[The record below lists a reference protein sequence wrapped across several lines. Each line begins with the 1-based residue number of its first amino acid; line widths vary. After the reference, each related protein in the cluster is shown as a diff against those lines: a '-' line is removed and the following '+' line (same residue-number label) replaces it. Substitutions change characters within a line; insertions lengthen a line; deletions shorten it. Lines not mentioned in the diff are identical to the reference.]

1 MGFELNMWIGKKV
14 YASGPP
20 TCPTEGILKSIDENG
35 IIINNTF
42 FPWHQI
48 EEINLPFDEE

>member
-14 YASGPP
+14 YASGPA
-20 TCPTEGILKSIDENG
+20 TCPTEGILNSVDENG
-35 IIINNTF
+35 VIINHTF

-48 EEINLPFDEE
+48 EEINLPFDDE